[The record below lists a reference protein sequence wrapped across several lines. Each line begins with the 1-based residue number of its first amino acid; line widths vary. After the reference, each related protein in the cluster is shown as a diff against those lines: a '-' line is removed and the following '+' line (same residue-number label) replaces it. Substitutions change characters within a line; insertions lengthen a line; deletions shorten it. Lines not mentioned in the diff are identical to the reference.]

1 MPPKPIL
8 SALVGLAFFAILAGA
23 KACDVHGSVGATET
37 LLRDYEGQLEVA
49 RDRLARH
56 PNSEGAKRE
65 VASVEERLAGVRPAY
80 AERRTSFFVWSGV
93 CGLFVALIGG
103 AVVMLV
109 RVRDRW
115 RS

>member
-1 MPPKPIL
+1 MN
-8 SALVGLAFFAILAGA
+8 VVDG
-23 KACDVHGSVGATET
+23 
-37 LLRDYEGQLEVA
+37 
-49 RDRLARH
+49 RDR
-56 PNSEGAKRE
+56 E
-65 VASVEERLAGVRPAY
+65 
-80 AERRTSFFVWSGV
+80 SGV